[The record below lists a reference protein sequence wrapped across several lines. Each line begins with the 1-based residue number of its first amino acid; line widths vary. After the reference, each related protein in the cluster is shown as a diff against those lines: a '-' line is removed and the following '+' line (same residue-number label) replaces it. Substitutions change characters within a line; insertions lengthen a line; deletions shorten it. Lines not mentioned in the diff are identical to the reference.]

1 MGPGKVIAG
10 SLTVPMPPVAAP
22 SRIARV
28 LTALGRTLIVCGA
41 LVLAF
46 VGYQLW
52 GTGLQERQAQR
63 SLLEQF
69 TTVVDPVTGT
79 ASAPSEGAP
88 PVFEPAPGDPVARIR
103 IPAIGV
109 DKIVVWGT
117 DLRDLRDGPG
127 LYEGTPLPGQPGNSA
142 IAGHRT
148 TYGAPFARLDELAPG
163 DLIEVDTAYG
173 SARYRVAGT
182 EIVTPDRIDVV
193 EDNGDDR
200 LTLTTCHPRFSDRER
215 LIVWADLEAP
225 PTVAAPVPV
234 SSSRTVGG
242 VSTAVL
248 VEAEPTTWPG
258 TIGWGLATATLV
270 AGATVLARR
279 PRLLL
284 TRVAVRAVATPPA
297 LVGLYLCFVNLE
309 RRLPLY

>member
-173 SARYRVAGT
+173 SARYRGAGT

-215 LIVWADLEAP
+215 LIVWA
-225 PTVAAPVPV
+225 
-234 SSSRTVGG
+234 
-242 VSTAVL
+242 
-248 VEAEPTTWPG
+248 
-258 TIGWGLATATLV
+258 
-270 AGATVLARR
+270 
-279 PRLLL
+279 
-284 TRVAVRAVATPPA
+284 
-297 LVGLYLCFVNLE
+297 
-309 RRLPLY
+309 